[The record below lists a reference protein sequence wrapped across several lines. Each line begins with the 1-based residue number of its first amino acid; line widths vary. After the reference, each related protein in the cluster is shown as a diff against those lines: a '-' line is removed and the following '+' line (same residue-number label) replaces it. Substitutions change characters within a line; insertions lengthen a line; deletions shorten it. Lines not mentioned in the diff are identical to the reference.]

1 MSGISIG
8 VVELLDTSR
17 EEIPAARLAIWRQ
30 YKQKSPS
37 RQRRD
42 ASLMQKCSWY
52 SMPFR
57 VANCRRMQN
66 RLLPSCRGHPT
77 KCNGLPDHQYDSCAA
92 RESGT
97 CVRIIEQADQLIQP
111 DSPQYAVYRAE
122 SVCAKQLVGV
132 SVPEEEVNQAISYFK
147 EQMKNPKK
155 LHDAAGRLGA
165 LLSTTMLSG
174 WWGKLSRLRMN
185 WRRLWMKTYPQHGI

>member
-1 MSGISIG
+1 
-8 VVELLDTSR
+8 
-17 EEIPAARLAIWRQ
+17 
-30 YKQKSPS
+30 
-37 RQRRD
+37 
-42 ASLMQKCSWY
+42 MQKCSWY

-77 KCNGLPDHQYDSCAA
+77 KNAMDFLTINTILVQRVN
-92 RESGT
+92 REL

-174 WWGKLSRLRMN
+174 WWGKKLSRLRMN
-185 WRRLWMKTYPQHGI
+185 WRRLWMKNISATRNLTMRWA

>member
-1 MSGISIG
+1 MDFLTINTIL
-8 VVELLDTSR
+8 VQRVNREL
-17 EEIPAARLAIWRQ
+17 
-30 YKQKSPS
+30 
-37 RQRRD
+37 
-42 ASLMQKCSWY
+42 
-52 SMPFR
+52 
-57 VANCRRMQN
+57 
-66 RLLPSCRGHPT
+66 
-77 KCNGLPDHQYDSCAA
+77 
-92 RESGT
+92 

-174 WWGKLSRLRMN
+174 WWGKIKPFADELAQIVDENISATRNLTMR
-185 WRRLWMKTYPQHGI
+185 WA